1 MNLVVKLL
9 KNPQV
14 RKVALNLLKNPRIR
28 RAVIKQITRRLGRR

>member
-14 RKVALNLLKNPRIR
+14 RRIALNLLKNPRIR
-28 RAVIKQITRRLGRR
+28 RAVIKQVTRRLGRR